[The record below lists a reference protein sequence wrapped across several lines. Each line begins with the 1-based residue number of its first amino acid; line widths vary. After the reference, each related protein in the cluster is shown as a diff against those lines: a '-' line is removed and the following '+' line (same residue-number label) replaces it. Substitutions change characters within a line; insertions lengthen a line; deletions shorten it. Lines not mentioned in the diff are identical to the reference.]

1 MADPFGTS
9 HRSLEP
15 DDVSSFL
22 HNLIHDGGLFHRTAP
37 EVDESVRRRNAG
49 ASDRLIE
56 SSPRLNFPDPS
67 EFCRTRA
74 REGAVNAFSLAGIE
88 DYEAAGS
95 SRRTDFEHLNKD
107 REISDG
113 PSNPAQPRSS
123 KRCRSAEVHNLSEK
137 RRRSRINE
145 KLKALQ
151 TLIPNSNKTDKAS
164 MLDEAIEYL
173 KQLQLQVQV
182 LTMRNGP
189 SMYPG
194 YFQGSLQSV
203 QLPNSE
209 IEFGKGNGVAFSG
222 NQEML
227 FQSNSHVSNHNP
239 TTQHTMHSTKN
250 NMANPEN
257 PGLLQ
262 TTIHNPYGLL
272 NQLASTK
279 DLCRDNALSR
289 LHLDTSCSGNNSSSG
304 ISS

>member
-9 HRSLEP
+9 HRRSLEP

-37 EVDESVRRRNAG
+37 EVDESVRRRSAG

-56 SSPRLNFPDPS
+56 SSPRLNFSDPS

-88 DYEAAGS
+88 DYEAAES

-107 REISDG
+107 CEISDG

-123 KRCRSAEVHNLSEK
+123 KRCRSAEIHNLSEK

-182 LTMRNGP
+182 LTMRNGL
-189 SMYPG
+189 YPG
-194 YFQGSLQSV
+194 YF
-203 QLPNSE
+203 PNSE

-227 FQSNSHVSNHNP
+227 FQSNSHISNHNP
-239 TTQHTMHSTKN
+239 TTQQTMHSTKN
-250 NMANPEN
+250 DMANPEN
-257 PGLLQ
+257 TGLLQ

-272 NQLASTK
+272 NQLAATK